1 MHEQPI
7 VESLLSVAL
16 EKADEA
22 AASKIVGIYLVNGE
36 LSGANS
42 ENIEFYFAF
51 LSKDTI
57 ADQASIFFI
66 QPPTEV
72 RCRVCNTEFIP
83 VNLNL
88 TCPNCHKRKI
98 EILSGRELYVES
110 VEVE

>member
-16 EKADEA
+16 EKAAEA
-22 AASKIVGIYLVNGE
+22 NASRILGIYLVNGE

-51 LSKDTI
+51 LSQGTI

-66 QPPTEV
+66 QPPAEV
-72 RCRVCNTEFIP
+72 RCRVCSTVFAPE
-83 VNLNL
+83 NLNL
-88 TCPNCHKRKI
+88 TCPSCQERKI
-98 EILSGRELYVES
+98 EIISGRELYVES
-110 VEVE
+110 IEVE